1 MNLRFMRVLHNIFF
15 IELLYSVTCGND
27 RKKIKNLF
35 VCLKNSGGLAF
46 ILKPVMFY
54 KNYFASIYK
63 NDKMAEKKRR
73 KFSKNY
79 LTYF

>member
-54 KNYFASIYK
+54 KNYFAQSIK
-63 NDKMAEKKRR
+63 TIRWRR
-73 KFSKNY
+73 KNAESFQKII
-79 LTYF
+79 